1 MSNKKKTL
9 VKSIEKLSTQFNG
22 YRSAHVLVKPKK
34 CLQIIT
40 ALGLK
45 TRATTIELLS
55 WLWLGSMVGA
65 AIAAELPAQKTTLFS
80 LQS

>member
-9 VKSIEKLSTQFNG
+9 VKSIEKLSTQSNG
-22 YRSAHVLVKPKK
+22 YRSTHVMVKPKK
-34 CLQIIT
+34 CLRIIT
-40 ALGLK
+40 GLGLK

-55 WLWLGSMVGA
+55 WLRLGSMLGA

-80 LQS
+80 L